1 MFGEFTEEARKALN
15 LAKKEMKEL
24 HHPYIGSEHLLLGI
38 LSINNSLTKKLSNYN
53 LTYKN
58 FKKELINTVGI
69 SNESSNW
76 YLYTPLLKNI
86 LEKVVSDSRES
97 SEKITISN
105 LFLSILAEGDGIA
118 YRLIQNMNIDIDKMY
133 KEISSSIKKNKT
145 KLLIDEL
152 GIDLNKEAINNKLD
166 PVIGRDNEV
175 DRVIEVL
182 ARKNKNNVILVGEA
196 GVGKTAIVEELSIRI
211 VNSNVPKFL
220 KNKRIIS
227 LDVASLIAGTKYRGD
242 FEEKIKRIINELE
255 DNEDIILFI
264 DEIHTLVGAG
274 KAEGAVDAANIL
286 KPYLARGKLR
296 VIGATTLM
304 EYKSSIEKDKALD
317 RRFQKIKVEEPKN
330 IKNILM
336 NVKENYESYHGVLVK
351 ENIIDEIIRLSSKYI
366 FDRNEPDRSIDIL
379 DEVCSFVSI
388 KESSNEKEIM
398 NINNKLKIIKSN
410 KDKAIKDNNYLLAC
424 NIKDDEIKL
433 LKEKYI
439 LENSKDINKKEVTI
453 NDVKKI
459 ISLKS
464 GIAINKDIPL
474 DKIENLKNIIIGQD
488 NIIDSLIDITK
499 KIKIGIKDNKC
510 YSLLFNGSNGVGKT
524 YLAKEYASIISNNV
538 IKLDMNEYSSRDSIN
553 KIIGTSYASFSDD
566 YKTIFEKIRN
576 NPCSVLILDEIE
588 KADISIIDLF
598 LNIIEEGY
606 SIDNKG
612 NKIRFDNIIIIMT
625 TNTIMN
631 KKTVGFN
638 SSLSKDTYLPKDI
651 LNRVDDVLTLNN
663 LTSEDIDI
671 IINNYLKKYNKKY
684 NCEISFSE
692 EELNKIKC
700 DSNFDMYGA
709 RKIKKIIKRKLDNKL
724 IQEIFS

>member
-118 YRLIQNMNIDIDKMY
+118 YRLIQNMNIDIDKIY

-388 KESSNEKEIM
+388 KESSNEKEII

-439 LENSKDINKKEVTI
+439 LENNKDINKKEVTI

-464 GIAINKDIPL
+464 GIAINKDISL

-566 YKTIFEKIRN
+566 YKSIFEKIRN

-684 NCEISFSE
+684 NCAISFSE
-692 EELNKIKC
+692 EELNKIKS